1 MEVEPVQMAR
11 EARKHLE
18 EQERKARLMLC
29 ESERSHKSLDLDA
42 QGPLWRETLIVY
54 VKMDV
59 SELRTQEL
67 IRGARHACPYMCEVR
82 HQHQGLHSFSSLT
95 EHLALVHE
103 GTRLFHGG
111 TDPKELAHFSEGT
124 AEA

>member
-1 MEVEPVQMAR
+1 ML
-11 EARKHLE
+11 KHL
-18 EQERKARLMLC
+18 LT
-29 ESERSHKSLDLDA
+29 DA
-42 QGPLWRETLIVY
+42 SVAYSFHVHGLHLLQMELLSRVY

-67 IRGARHACPYMCEVR
+67 IRGARHACPYLCEVR